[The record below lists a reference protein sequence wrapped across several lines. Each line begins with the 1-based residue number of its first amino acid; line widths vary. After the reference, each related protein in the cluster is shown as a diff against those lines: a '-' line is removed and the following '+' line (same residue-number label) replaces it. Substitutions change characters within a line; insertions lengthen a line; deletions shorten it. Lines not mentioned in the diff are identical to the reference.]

1 VKIKIQ
7 CLGALFQALIS
18 KNYTPLC
25 RKAHSKVKI
34 LKKIKVREYFLPFFN
49 VEKFMPLWQKAHF
62 ELKMYKIR
70 QQQTILGN
78 SAVEKLHAP
87 VAKSAF
93 YSQDV

>member
-1 VKIKIQ
+1 
-7 CLGALFQALIS
+7 
-18 KNYTPLC
+18 
-25 RKAHSKVKI
+25 
-34 LKKIKVREYFLPFFN
+34 
-49 VEKFMPLWQKAHF
+49 MPLWQKAHF